1 VNFTQLHHINHSR
14 IKPTRDGATT
24 VLACVALFVVF
35 LIAICLASLSP
46 GTTASELA
54 SMTVLP

>member
-1 VNFTQLHHINHSR
+1 
-14 IKPTRDGATT
+14 

-35 LIAICLASLSP
+35 LIVVCLASLSP
-46 GTTASELA
+46 GTTAGDLA